1 LLYAWIL
8 RHSDHVFVQ
17 SDLLKRRVCAHGIDP
32 RRVSPIVTGFSPS
45 EIRAASRLPDSA
57 NGGPLTIVYLG
68 TLNASRQLDVVI
80 DALALLHA
88 QGVAARLLLIGAAA
102 NTADRAQLES
112 RAASTAMTAHVEFT
126 GYLPH
131 AQALEQAARADI
143 GLSPI
148 PPLPIFEVA
157 SPTKLIEYMAL
168 GLPVVANDHPEQKMI
183 LSESRAGI
191 CTPWG
196 ARHFAR
202 AVRWLG
208 AHSVSER
215 MAIGAR
221 GRDWVKV
228 NRSYTSI
235 ADGVERKCLEVIAR
249 KIAE

>member
-1 LLYAWIL
+1 M
-8 RHSDHVFVQ
+8 
-17 SDLLKRRVCAHGIDP
+17 
-32 RRVSPIVTGFSPS
+32 
-45 EIRAASRLPDSA
+45 
-57 NGGPLTIVYLG
+57 YLG

-88 QGVAARLLLIGAAA
+88 QGVAARLLLIG
-102 NTADRAQLES
+102 TADDAADQAQLES
-112 RAASTAMTAHVEFT
+112 YAASTAMTSQVEFT

-131 AQALEQAARADI
+131 AQAIEQAARADI

-148 PPLPIFEVA
+148 PRLAIFEVA

-183 LSESRAGI
+183 LAESRAGI

-215 MAIGAR
+215 MAIGKR
-221 GRDWVKV
+221 GRDWVEL
-228 NRSYTSI
+228 NRTYASI
-235 ADGVERKCLEVIAR
+235 ADDVERKCLEVIAR
-249 KIAE
+249 KIPE